1 MPRRPLLALLAS
13 LAACGDPGG
22 GPERIDPPPP
32 SAGCTGAV
40 PQRAG
45 ACPGSPAPTVNTAR
59 YVTPVCSGQ
68 PCSYACLAGYAF
80 SAGACVDT
88 PPPPPATAELVD
100 MGDGTLRDVD
110 TGARWL
116 RNPGCTE
123 TLGGVARGSATLGF
137 NATRGWLAALSSGA
151 CGLSDGSA
159 AGDWGLPTFDELLG
173 LVGTTGAFASPP
185 GGPAWT
191 SLEPCSTTAITLDP
205 TTGEVGERPKGDALL
220 AWPVRR
226 P

>member
-1 MPRRPLLALLAS
+1 MSRRLPLALLAS
-13 LAACGDPGG
+13 LAACGEPSPADP
-22 GPERIDPPPP
+22 PLDPPP
-32 SAGCTGAV
+32 AAACTGAA
-40 PQRAG
+40 PQRAS
-45 ACPGSPAPTVNTAR
+45 ACPGSSAPAVNTAR
-59 YVTPVCSGQ
+59 YVTPACAGQ
-68 PCSYACLAGYAF
+68 PCSYACISGYAF

-88 PPPPPATAELVD
+88 PPPPPPRAVLVD
-100 MGDGTLRDVD
+100 PGDGTLRDVN

-116 RNPGCTE
+116 KHPGCTE
-123 TLGGVARGSATLGF
+123 PLGGVGRTGAALAF
-137 NATRGWLAALSSGA
+137 DATRAWIDALSSGA

-159 AGDWGLPTFDELLG
+159 AGDWALPTFDELLG
-173 LVGTTGAFASPP
+173 LVGATGGFASPP